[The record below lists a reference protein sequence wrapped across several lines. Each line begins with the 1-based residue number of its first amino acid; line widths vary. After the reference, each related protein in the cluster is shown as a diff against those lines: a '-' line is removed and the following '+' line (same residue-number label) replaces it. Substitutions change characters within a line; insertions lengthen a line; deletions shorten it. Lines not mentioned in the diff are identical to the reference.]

1 MKLKLLI
8 ALFVTALPASAA
20 FAESITIEKV
30 TATPSPAKVGQ
41 PVQIT
46 IEASNA
52 DQGICGLSVKWGDGV
67 REKPEKVGGVHKTF
81 PLTFQHTYTKP
92 GTYEI
97 KADGKR
103 AETYLD
109 CMGEAKFMITVEP
122 AEKVVTA
129 ANPTKTT
136 CPANWALK
144 GKVTQN
150 GSYTCT
156 PKKKNA
162 AKPEKPLDCPEG
174 TSYFMSNKALGCEKS
189 Q

>member
-1 MKLKLLI
+1 MKRKLLI

-30 TATPSPAKVGQ
+30 TATPSPVKVGQ

-52 DQGICGLSVKWGDGV
+52 DQGVCGLSVKWGDGV
-67 REKPEKVGGVHKTF
+67 REKPEKVGGRHKTF

-109 CMGEAKFMITVEP
+109 CMGKATTMITVEP
-122 AEKVVTA
+122 AAVA
-129 ANPTKTT
+129 AATPAKTT
-136 CPANWALK
+136 CPVDWALK
-144 GKVTQN
+144 GKVAKN

-162 AKPEKPLDCPEG
+162 AKPEKPQDCPEG

-189 Q
+189 